1 MIKSFAKN
9 KDARYFKSIKA
20 RFADSVF
27 PGETIVTEMWK
38 ESDGK
43 VVFRC
48 KVKER
53 DKVVISGAAVE
64 FYDAIPEKKAAP
76 KKPEAAAS
84 AAAAAASPAAAPPA
98 GAPGMPVS
106 SDIFGGISRYLAA
119 NPELTAKVNTVYLFK
134 LTSPDSAWIVDLK
147 NAGGKVAPSAGEKA
161 DCTLEL
167 SDADFMAMCTGQADP
182 QKLYFGGKLKISGNV
197 MASQK
202 LEFLK
207 KIDPQM
213 VIAAMKERTGTA
225 AADIPAP
232 TAPPTEVGEMLPPG
246 TIIEQGKGKGP
257 RAQAPDIFEKLKER
271 LAQSPDLA
279 KEVQAVLQF
288 RLTSPSSDWTVDMK
302 TAGGAV
308 RIGVEK
314 GADATLTLADQD
326 LASLASGE
334 STAERLFQTG
344 MMRVDGDVTVAH
356 RLGFLKG
363 LA

>member
-1 MIKSFAKN
+1 MIKAFAKN

-27 PGETIVTEMWK
+27 PGETILTEMWK

-64 FYDAIPEKKAAP
+64 FYDVIPEKKAAP
-76 KKPEAAAS
+76 KKAEAAAPVAT
-84 AAAAAASPAAAPPA
+84 AAAAPAAAP
-98 GAPGMPVS
+98 GMPLS
-106 SDIFGGISRYLAA
+106 SDIFGGIARYVAK
-119 NPELTAKVNTVYLFK
+119 NPEMVAKVATVYLFK

-147 NAGGKVAPSAGEKA
+147 NGGGKVAPHAGEKA

-225 AADIPAP
+225 AADVPA
-232 TAPPTEVGEMLPPG
+232 AHGPPG
-246 TIIEQGKGKGP
+246 RRPGCEPQRLRTIIEQTRQGQGARGP
-257 RAQAPDIFEKLKER
+257 GARHLREAEGAARAEPA
-271 LAQSPDLA
+271 ALA
-279 KEVQAVLQF
+279 KEVQAIL
-288 RLTSPSSDWTVDMK
+288 SSSASRPRSADWTVDLK
-302 TAGGAV
+302 AEGGAV
-308 RIGVEK
+308 RIGEDK

-326 LASLASGE
+326 LVSLARGE
-334 STAERLFQTG
+334 STAERLYQTG